1 MVKRNKKISAA
12 ILIIGNEI
20 LSGRT
25 TEKNVS
31 YLATWLNNNLGI
43 KISEVRII
51 PDIEKQI
58 IKNILALSKM
68 YKYVITTGGIGPT
81 HDDIT
86 ALSISRALKLK
97 YVYNQE
103 AYNILLKYYGKKNF
117 NDGRKKMSKMPIG
130 SNLIYNPSSAAPGFI
145 IKNIVCLP
153 GVPLILKSMLNNL
166 KKYLKPGL
174 KTYSLSVNL
183 RTVESNISREL
194 NTIQKKYKKNVDIG
208 SYPFFKIGKIGVS
221 VVISSVR
228 NKSLQSCH
236 NEIIKMLK
244 NKKIK
249 ILRSD

>member
-86 ALSISRALKLK
+86 ALSISKA
-97 YVYNQE
+97 
-103 AYNILLKYYGKKNF
+103 
-117 NDGRKKMSKMPIG
+117 
-130 SNLIYNPSSAAPGFI
+130 
-145 IKNIVCLP
+145 
-153 GVPLILKSMLNNL
+153 
-166 KKYLKPGL
+166 
-174 KTYSLSVNL
+174 
-183 RTVESNISREL
+183 
-194 NTIQKKYKKNVDIG
+194 
-208 SYPFFKIGKIGVS
+208 
-221 VVISSVR
+221 
-228 NKSLQSCH
+228 
-236 NEIIKMLK
+236 
-244 NKKIK
+244 
-249 ILRSD
+249 